1 MFVDVTGGIPP
12 PERNHRL
19 KQRSIAGAILAVG
32 ISGVLAFGAGVLPA
46 SADDGVPADE
56 VVQAEGYRWALSPA
70 DAVIQ
75 PGESVTYTAT
85 LVDLDGVPADPQPA
99 VAPYIGTDAGGDI
112 EDGFTITA
120 FSPGPRAVMAVA
132 VIDGEEYFGGTS
144 LTVVGEPVSLE
155 ITPSAAS
162 VDQGGTLTFAISGVD
177 AWGTPIDT
185 SSASLTSSV
194 ASDVVDGLSV
204 RFPTAS
210 PHTITARLGE
220 LAASV
225 TVQVDPATVA
235 GSSSGATL
243 AETGVDGN
251 LVGIVGAAL
260 LLVGAGLVLARRR
273 TTV

>member
-1 MFVDVTGGIPP
+1 M
-12 PERNHRL
+12 